1 MLDLIIKSETEGLD
15 IDEAVD
21 LAAWYITTGMV
32 NSTGSIGRFVN
43 DIAASF
49 PVELEEALS

>member
-1 MLDLIIKSETEGLD
+1 MLDLIVKSETEGLEP
-15 IDEAVD
+15 DEAVT
-21 LAAWYITTGMV
+21 LAAWYINTGMV

-43 DIAASF
+43 DIASVF